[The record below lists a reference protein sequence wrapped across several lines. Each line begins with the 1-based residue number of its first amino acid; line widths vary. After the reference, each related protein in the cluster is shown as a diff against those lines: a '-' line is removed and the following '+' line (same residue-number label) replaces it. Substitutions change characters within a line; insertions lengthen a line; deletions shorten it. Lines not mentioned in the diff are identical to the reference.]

1 MSSCEDKSD
10 TIDKIIHKSHVASAG
25 EVREPNKVI
34 TVRIPQSLHEAIK
47 EEAHQRRCSM
57 NKLAAAKLRIKG
69 EVLDKILADPLLN
82 GKPCADDKEERT
94 GDDVQL

>member
-1 MSSCEDKSD
+1 MSRCEDKSD
-10 TIDKIIHKSHVASAG
+10 TIDQIIHKSHVAGVG
-25 EVREPNKVI
+25 EIREPNKVI

-69 EVLDKILADPLLN
+69 EVQGKKGGMTIATLDRYFGACGIHWI
-82 GKPCADDKEERT
+82 G
-94 GDDVQL
+94 

>member
-10 TIDKIIHKSHVASAG
+10 TIDQIIHKSHVAGVG
-25 EVREPNKVI
+25 EIREPNKVI

-57 NKLAAAKLRIKG
+57 NKLAAAKLRIKC

-82 GKPCADDKEERT
+82 GKPHDDEERT
-94 GDDVQL
+94 GDDVPL